1 MFVIRVMGSELIG
14 IQGCFFSS
22 PYHITLAILIFAP
35 NIHLLVAGAAV
46 DDLESVKIGIF
57 ATNLMV

>member
-1 MFVIRVMGSELIG
+1 MLVIRVMGSELIG
-14 IQGCFFSS
+14 IQEFFSP